1 MEAHE
6 YRKVIYTPEGD
17 TQLLSRLWADDI
29 SKTKRTIKQKLIQNQ
44 DIRTL
49 IDNPDLKDTDDYSNY
64 MYVNIYPFLLIPSTI
79 SDKRNYICFKV
90 DFADDSYYEDVRKEN
105 YIMRVVD
112 IQFIVLVHKDNART
126 DLGVERHDALAC
138 VIRQIF
144 SWAEKDFPAQF
155 VPISDVE
162 GVTDN
167 DYLTR
172 TITFNA
178 QYGRELSGTRRKN
191 PYSN

>member
-1 MEAHE
+1 MEAYK
-6 YRKVIYTPEGD
+6 YRQMMYTPEGD
-17 TQLLSRLWADDI
+17 TRLLGRLWADDI

-64 MYVNIYPFLLIPSTI
+64 LYTNIYPFLLIPTTI
-79 SDKRNYICFKV
+79 SDKKNYICFKV
-90 DFADDSYYEDVRKEN
+90 DFADDSYYEDSRKEN
-105 YIMRVVD
+105 YITRIVD
-112 IQFIVLVHKDNART
+112 IQFTVLVHKDNAKT
-126 DLGVERHDALAC
+126 DLGVERHDAIAC

-144 SWAEKDFPAQF
+144 SWAENDFPAQF

-172 TITFNA
+172 TIDFNA
-178 QYGRELSGTRRKN
+178 QYGRELNGSRRKN

>member
-6 YRKVIYTPEGD
+6 YRKTVYTPEGD
-17 TQLLSRLWADDI
+17 TLLLNRLWADDI

-64 MYVNIYPFLLIPSTI
+64 LYTNIFPFLLIPATI

-90 DFADDSYYEDVRKEN
+90 DFADDSYYEDMRKEN
-105 YIMRVVD
+105 YLMRVVN
-112 IQFIVLVHKDNART
+112 IQFTVLVHKDNAKT

-138 VIRQIF
+138 VIRQMF
-144 SWAEKDFPAQF
+144 SWAEKDFPSRLD
-155 VPISDVE
+155 PISDVE
-162 GVTDN
+162 GITDN

-178 QYGRELSGTRRKN
+178 EYSRELTDSRRKN